1 MSSEKNIP
9 TTAEGDA
16 PSLTSEKK
24 AQKFKKR
31 RRRLVK
37 KVPDEKSV
45 PDDSTLP
52 IPTSKNATPN
62 SLKPKRKIMKKCSG
76 EKLKLGESSLA
87 LLPLEKE
94 TPNSLKPKRKRIKK
108 SLSEKLKLGES
119 SSALPPSGKKTLVS
133 PNNKGEIVNKPSK
146 EKPLPSNSKEI
157 QNPQNVTKKP
167 NKKFKPVNNDNNN
180 NNQKAEVAKK
190 GSQSGKEKE
199 EESSSKNNSSKND
212 KKKLGGF
219 IFMCNAK
226 TKGDCY
232 QYRVMG
238 IQGHKK
244 DLVMGI
250 KPGMKL
256 FLFDI
261 NLKLLYGI
269 YKATSGGGMRL
280 EPAAFQGAFPL
291 QVRFEVHK
299 DCLPLPERAFQKA
312 IKENYDRK
320 TRKFKSEL
328 NFDQVKRLI
337 DLFKPA
343 SVLHSNPQP
352 VVHEPKPTVAS
363 SSLLLTEQDYKSYGL
378 RGDRHN
384 LAPVHEP
391 MPNVASSSL
400 LLTEQDFRSYGLR
413 GDRHNLAPVGPP
425 AYDPYRPNP
434 EREGARTE
442 TVFISRPEQ
451 EIVQL
456 VKPTL
461 TSPPVLLTEQ
471 EYRSYGLR
479 GDRPNSIA
487 PVAPPAY
494 DPYRPAL
501 EREGALTET
510 VFISRPE
517 QETVQLVNPALTS
530 QPVLLTEQEYR
541 SYGLRADRSHPVSD
555 RYKPDLERDRTH
567 LDTVY
572 LKRPSEQE
580 SSQSM
585 QLLNPALTSPPV
597 LLTEQEYRS
606 YGLRGDR
613 PPPAYDLYK
622 PDQER
627 QYSRAPP
634 DALFL
639 SEKDYRTYGLKTRQ
653 ENNPTSFTPNVDAS
667 NHNLATAFHQP
678 VPYDPF
684 EQDSDLV
691 ERYLPRH
698 VAPSSSSYR
707 FDYETVL
714 SERLYPGN
722 TSVEPSSYNPN
733 LGPRVEET
741 EYKLAPVSS
750 RYAFAGPSVMRR

>member
-9 TTAEGDA
+9 TTGEGNA

-45 PDDSTLP
+45 PDDSISPL
-52 IPTSKNATPN
+52 PTSKNETPN
-62 SLKPKRKIMKKCSG
+62 FLKPKTKIMKKCSG
-76 EKLKLGESSLA
+76 EKLKLGESSSA
-87 LLPLEKE
+87 LLPSEKE
-94 TPNSLKPKRKRIKK
+94 TPNSLKPKRKRMKK

-119 SSALPPSGKKTLVS
+119 SSALPPSEKKTIVS

-157 QNPQNVTKKP
+157 QNSQNVTKKP
-167 NKKFKPVNNDNNN
+167 NKKFKPVNNNNN
-180 NNQKAEVAKK
+180 NNKKLEVAKK

-199 EESSSKNNSSKND
+199 VESSSKNNSRKND

-219 IFMCNAK
+219 IFMCNAR

-238 IQGHKK
+238 IQNHKK
-244 DLVMGI
+244 DLVMSI

-269 YKATSGGGMRL
+269 YNATSGGGMRL
-280 EPAAFQGAFPL
+280 EPAAFQGDFPL

-299 DCLPLPERAFQKA
+299 DCLPLPESAFHKA

-320 TRKFKSEL
+320 TCKFKSEL

-337 DLFKPA
+337 HLFKPA
-343 SVLHSNPQP
+343 PVLHSNPQP
-352 VVHEPKPTVAS
+352 VHEPEPTMAS

-400 LLTEQDFRSYGLR
+400 LLTEQDYRSYGLR
-413 GDRHNLAPVGPP
+413 GDRHILAPSAPP
-425 AYDPYRPNP
+425 AYDPYRPNL

-501 EREGALTET
+501 EREGAHTEN

-530 QPVLLTEQEYR
+530 QPVLSTEQEYR
-541 SYGLRADRSHPVSD
+541 SYGLRADRPHPVYD
-555 RYKPDLERDRTH
+555 PYKPDLERDRTH

-580 SSQSM
+580 SSQRS
-585 QLLNPALTSPPV
+585 QLLNPTLTSPQV
-597 LLTEQEYRS
+597 LLTEQGYRS

-613 PPPAYDLYK
+613 PPTAYDLYN

-667 NHNLATAFHQP
+667 NHNPSTVFHQS
-678 VPYDPF
+678 VPYEPYD
-684 EQDSDLV
+684 QDSDLV
-691 ERYLPRH
+691 ERYLPRNM
-698 VAPSSSSYR
+698 APSSSCYR
-707 FDYETVL
+707 VDHETAL

-722 TSVEPSSYNPN
+722 TSIEPSSYNPN

-741 EYKLAPVSS
+741 EYKLASVSS